1 MIWQL
6 VRVDPA
12 WRVALWLTPFGVIG
26 GLFLSADLGFLCM
39 PFFCATV
46 LIVRSSERATLFTAA
61 LPVSAR
67 QLLLARICATFAT
80 WWLPAIAAIV
90 TSIVAGRRPEALA
103 GNVAAIAL
111 AITAWAFFP
120 LSIRP
125 REFSAPVWPVL
136 TCVAI
141 AWVGAIA
148 LSQQRPE
155 VMAAVS
161 TLIAGFL
168 FWRTWRATPA
178 SFQTAPMEL
187 SKPAASAEQGIG
199 LSIAWWPVARTVL
212 LPMLL
217 FWPVALL
224 GVQASDQW
232 LYVTLFACVPVGTA
246 LMRSHWA
253 LTLPIHRGRFLAAIF
268 ACGAL
273 PLVAGYYGR
282 LLNGAAVLATF
293 LLLSNG
299 ILIGMHHRFRRLPK
313 SVRVLGYV
321 AAAVAIRFAAISVE
335 PAWERLA
342 PATLAASVL
351 LFWTATRLFRGI
363 EILNP
368 RYVSMWDSMSQ
379 K

>member
-1 MIWQL
+1 MIWRL
-6 VRVDPA
+6 VRCDPA
-12 WRVALWLTPFGVIG
+12 WKVALQLTPFGVLA
-26 GLFLSADLGFLCM
+26 GLGLQADVGALAA
-39 PFFCATV
+39 PVFCITV
-46 LIVRSSERATLFTAA
+46 ITVRAHERATLFTAA
-61 LPVSAR
+61 LPVPAR
-67 QLLLARICATFAT
+67 SLLLARLCATFAT
-80 WWLPAIAAIV
+80 WWLPAIAAIL
-90 TSIVAGRRPEALA
+90 TSIVADRWE
-103 GNVAAIAL
+103 AIAPSVAVIVL
-111 AITAWAFFP
+111 AVTAWALVP

-125 REFSAPVWPVL
+125 GEFSGPLRWELIFLGFVWVF
-136 TCVAI
+136 I
-141 AWVGAIA
+141 AS
-148 LSQQRPE
+148 SQQSPE
-155 VMAAVS
+155 VFAGVS
-161 TLIAGFL
+161 VLISGVL

-199 LSIAWWPVARTVL
+199 PSIAWWPVARTVL

-217 FWPVALL
+217 FWPLGLL
-224 GVQASDQW
+224 GVQAPDQW

-253 LTLPIHRGRFLAAIF
+253 LTLPIHRGRFLAAIL

-368 RYVSMWDSMSQ
+368 RYVSMWDSVSQ

>member
-1 MIWQL
+1 
-6 VRVDPA
+6 
-12 WRVALWLTPFGVIG
+12 
-26 GLFLSADLGFLCM
+26 
-39 PFFCATV
+39 
-46 LIVRSSERATLFTAA
+46 
-61 LPVSAR
+61 
-67 QLLLARICATFAT
+67 
-80 WWLPAIAAIV
+80 
-90 TSIVAGRRPEALA
+90 
-103 GNVAAIAL
+103 
-111 AITAWAFFP
+111 
-120 LSIRP
+120 
-125 REFSAPVWPVL
+125 
-136 TCVAI
+136 
-141 AWVGAIA
+141 
-148 LSQQRPE
+148 
-155 VMAAVS
+155 
-161 TLIAGFL
+161 
-168 FWRTWRATPA
+168 
-178 SFQTAPMEL
+178 
-187 SKPAASAEQGIG
+187 
-199 LSIAWWPVARTVL
+199 
-212 LPMLL
+212 
-217 FWPVALL
+217 
-224 GVQASDQW
+224 
-232 LYVTLFACVPVGTA
+232 
-246 LMRSHWA
+246 MRSHWA